1 VDTND
6 LLSKF
11 NELLTNPLFFAFLIL
26 FQVAEFWKI
35 FRENRFLSVV
45 TFVGVLII
53 GCILTV
59 DLFLTMTSESKSH
72 PFWHIVGTVVIF
84 ILLSSYILI
93 YLVERWGYL
102 LTEKDNIRR
111 YVGPNWVKWLDVAY
125 LGFACGALVKA
136 LNSPTFGVSPDNTI
150 DKVAPLFLAAAL
162 SVRLTKAM
170 IEIFELDKRR
180 KLRWFEG

>member
-1 VDTND
+1 VDSTD
-6 LLSKF
+6 IFSKF
-11 NELLTNPLFFAFLIL
+11 NEILTSPLFIALLIL
-26 FQVAEFWKI
+26 FQLAEFWKI

-53 GCILTV
+53 GCILAI

-72 PFWHIVGTVVIF
+72 PFWHIVLTVVIF
-84 ILLSSYILI
+84 ILLSSYVLI

-102 LTEKDNIRR
+102 LTEKESIRR
-111 YVGPNWVKWLDVAY
+111 YVGPNWVKWLDVIY

-150 DKVAPLFLAAAL
+150 DKIAPLFLAAAL
-162 SVRLTKAM
+162 SIRLTKAM
-170 IEIFELDKRR
+170 IEIFDLDKPR